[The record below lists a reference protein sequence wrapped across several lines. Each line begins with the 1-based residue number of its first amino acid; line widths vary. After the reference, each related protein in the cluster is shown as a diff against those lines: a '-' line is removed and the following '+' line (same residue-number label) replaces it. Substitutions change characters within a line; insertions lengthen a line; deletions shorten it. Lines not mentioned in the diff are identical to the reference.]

1 MFKAL
6 PKLAVALAAALSI
19 IPAAQAASA
28 YPSKP
33 ITLVV
38 PFAPG
43 GTVNLM
49 GRLLANRMSEAL
61 GQTVIVENKPGG
73 GGSIGANFV
82 AKAASDGYTLLL
94 ATMGQQSIL
103 PLISKNLPYN
113 ADKDF
118 APVALF
124 STVPNVLAVSK
135 MCIRDRAVRPPGWR
149 RGARRR
155 TRLASRRRRPPRA
168 RRPPGRPGGTVPW
181 CGCGCRGRGA
191 GARRPVAF
199 RRG

>member
-61 GQTVIVENKPGG
+61 GL
-73 GGSIGANFV
+73 S
-82 AKAASDGYTLLL
+82 
-94 ATMGQQSIL
+94 
-103 PLISKNLPYN
+103 LIH
-113 ADKDF
+113 
-118 APVALF
+118 
-124 STVPNVLAVSK
+124 
-135 MCIRDRAVRPPGWR
+135 I
-149 RGARRR
+149 
-155 TRLASRRRRPPRA
+155 
-168 RRPPGRPGGTVPW
+168 
-181 CGCGCRGRGA
+181 
-191 GARRPVAF
+191 
-199 RRG
+199 